1 VSVPA
6 GTRLWL
12 AQRASAGVLVI
23 CVAVHLATM
32 VAAVRGGLSA
42 AEILHRTR
50 GSFGWALFYALFV
63 VAVSIHAPIGLRTVA
78 SEWLGWRGRTA
89 DAACLLVGIVVLLL
103 GAGAV
108 AAVTR

>member
-1 VSVPA
+1 VSAPA

-42 AEILHRTR
+42 AEILNRTR
-50 GSFGWALFYALFV
+50 GSFGWAAFYALFV
-63 VAVSIHAPIGLRTVA
+63 VAVSIHAPIGLRTVV

-89 DAACLLVGIVVLLL
+89 DAACLTVGVAMLLL